1 MNTEIINEKTK
12 YYYLEHFR
20 GKKIN
25 LVVVGQRTRDSW
37 KRKGITDRPFE
48 FFECII
54 SNGGG
59 VSFVSTGDTLEDCKK
74 NAARDIEMQE
84 NWATK

>member
-1 MNTEIINEKTK
+1 MNTEIINQKTK

-25 LVVVGQRTRDSW
+25 LVIVGQRTRDSW

-48 FFECII
+48 YYECILQE
-54 SNGGG
+54 GFA
-59 VSFVSTGDTLEDCKK
+59 SFVCTGNTLEECKT
-74 NAARDIEMQE
+74 NAVDEIKLTASWE
-84 NWATK
+84 TK